1 MNGIKRGECN
11 VSAKQTPT
19 SFPDYST
26 KSWTEK
32 EKNFQR
38 DFPVNCKNLA
48 EQEKSYDFKT
58 LQIWKIISTK
68 KQNPL
73 KLRSNIYSYQADQK
87 CTTHSRIFQ
96 SREPTSSLKVIVI
109 KVSKSDQSRLETQTA
124 FSRSRTQ
131 QSISEFCLCS

>member
-1 MNGIKRGECN
+1 MESIKYLHLENIVKDKILKKKGAMNGIKRGECN

-48 EQEKSYDFKT
+48 E
-58 LQIWKIISTK
+58 
-68 KQNPL
+68 
-73 KLRSNIYSYQADQK
+73 
-87 CTTHSRIFQ
+87 
-96 SREPTSSLKVIVI
+96 
-109 KVSKSDQSRLETQTA
+109 
-124 FSRSRTQ
+124 
-131 QSISEFCLCS
+131 

>member
-48 EQEKSYDFKT
+48 E
-58 LQIWKIISTK
+58 
-68 KQNPL
+68 
-73 KLRSNIYSYQADQK
+73 
-87 CTTHSRIFQ
+87 
-96 SREPTSSLKVIVI
+96 
-109 KVSKSDQSRLETQTA
+109 
-124 FSRSRTQ
+124 
-131 QSISEFCLCS
+131 